1 VSSSSLMT
9 TSEFDQP
16 PTDPLSLAKAW
27 FEAAK
32 DAGVREPGVVALA
45 TATADGR
52 VSNRI
57 VQTIKLTDTW
67 VFTSHAGSQKG
78 QDIDATRWASGVF
91 YWRETSQQLIIA
103 GNVQR
108 LNDSDSDELWS
119 ARHPSTHPM
128 SVVAQQSSPLDD
140 EDSLRLAAQRLAET
154 GETLTRPEAWLGY
167 EMTLSIVEFW
177 QGSQDRLHRRL
188 RYDLSD
194 SGWRFQ
200 RLQP

>member
-9 TSEFDQP
+9 PSEFDQP
-16 PTDPLSLAKAW
+16 PPDPISLAKSW

-32 DAGVREPGVVALA
+32 EAGVREPGVVALA
-45 TATADGR
+45 TATIDGR

-78 QDIDATRWASGVF
+78 RDINATHWASGVF

-108 LNDSDSDELWS
+108 LPNTESDALWS

-128 SVVAQQSSPLDD
+128 SVVANQSSPLDD
-140 EDSLRLAAQRLAET
+140 ENSLRLAAQSLADS

-177 QGSQDRLHRRL
+177 QSSQDRLHRRL
-188 RYDLSD
+188 RYDLTD
-194 SGWRFQ
+194 SGWHFQ